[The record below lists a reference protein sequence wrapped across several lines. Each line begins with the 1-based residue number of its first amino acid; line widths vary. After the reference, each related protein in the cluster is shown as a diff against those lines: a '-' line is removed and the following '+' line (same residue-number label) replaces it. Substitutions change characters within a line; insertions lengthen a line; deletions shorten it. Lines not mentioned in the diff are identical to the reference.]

1 MEEPETRDTWVVT
14 GAPKLR
20 VPGGGGR
27 QELEYFEKLAWV
39 VPVVVSSPSYN
50 ATLLECSLMRRF
62 LQRISSKMTS
72 GD

>member
-14 GAPKLR
+14 GAPKLC

-39 VPVVVSSPSYN
+39 VLWLSPLPPLTHPS
-50 ATLLECSLMRRF
+50 
-62 LQRISSKMTS
+62 
-72 GD
+72 